1 MGLYLSMVSE
11 NGEVIIDNIKLLI
24 IGSIFEKLL
33 KINGQIKYFMEI
45 GKEYYLDLQDIPK
58 IIKYYDDRVSNI
70 DDYYIRVVLYDMIL
84 EPLKKEWD
92 MRINENKKYIIKIE

>member
-11 NGEVIIDNIKLLI
+11 NNEIILNKIKVLY

-33 KINGQIKYFMEI
+33 YSQIKNYMEI

-58 IIKYYDDRVSNI
+58 IIKYYDDRFSNI
-70 DDYYIRVVLYDMIL
+70 DDYYIRMVLYDMIL
-84 EPLKKEWD
+84 EPLKREWD
-92 MRINENKKYIIKIE
+92 MRISEHKKYIVIIE

>member
-11 NGEVIIDNIKLLI
+11 NNEIILNKIKVLY

-33 KINGQIKYFMEI
+33 YNQIKNYMEI

-58 IIKYYDDRVSNI
+58 IIKYYDDRINNI
-70 DDYYIRVVLYDMIL
+70 DDYYIRMVLYDIIL

-92 MRINENKKYIIKIE
+92 MRISEHKKYIIKIE

>member
-11 NGEVIIDNIKLLI
+11 NNEIILNKIKVLY

-33 KINGQIKYFMEI
+33 YNQIKNYMEI

-58 IIKYYDDRVSNI
+58 IIKYYDDRISNI
-70 DDYYIRVVLYDMIL
+70 DDYYIRMVLYDIIL

-92 MRINENKKYIIKIE
+92 MRISEHKKYIIKIE

>member
-11 NGEVIIDNIKLLI
+11 NDEVIIDNIKLLI

-58 IIKYYDDRVSNI
+58 IIKYYDDRISNI
-70 DDYYIRVVLYDMIL
+70 GDYYSRVVLYDMIL

-92 MRINENKKYIIKIE
+92 MRISEHKKYIIKIE

>member
-11 NGEVIIDNIKLLI
+11 NNEIILNKIKVLY

-33 KINGQIKYFMEI
+33 YNQIKNYMEI

-58 IIKYYDDRVSNI
+58 IIKYYDDRFSNI
-70 DDYYIRVVLYDMIL
+70 DDYYIRMVLYDMIL

-92 MRINENKKYIIKIE
+92 MRISEHKKYIIKIE

>member
-11 NGEVIIDNIKLLI
+11 NNEIILNKIKVLY

-33 KINGQIKYFMEI
+33 YNQIKNYMEI

-58 IIKYYDDRVSNI
+58 IIKYYDDRISNI
-70 DDYYIRVVLYDMIL
+70 DDYYIRIVLYDMIL

-92 MRINENKKYIIKIE
+92 MRISKHKKYIIKIE